1 MKDVFKEAEEKL
13 KDINE
18 DDLEKVV
25 QSELSENL
33 AKSAQRWIKSG
44 KSTFWIVKKI
54 AQVAKPLAKFKRRQ
68 DIMIIVKGIEDAC
81 DSQDRDACKEGIR
94 LLNKQT
100 KNEIMMPVEAARE
113 IVSSWY
119 NKRKEKKEVS
129 D

>member
-1 MKDVFKEAEEKL
+1 MEDVLKKAEEKL
-13 KDINE
+13 KE
-18 DDLEKVV
+18 VDDDNLEKVV

-44 KSTFWIVKKI
+44 KSTFWVVKKI
-54 AQVAKPLAKFKRRQ
+54 AQVAKPIAKFRRRQ
-68 DIMIIVKGIEDAC
+68 DIMIIIKGIEDAC
-81 DSQDRDACKEGIR
+81 DAQDKDACKEGIR

-119 NKRKEKKEVS
+119 KKRKEKEVS
-129 D
+129 SK